1 MKILQTV
8 LRGVWSLNLL
18 SSIDEKDDQIVVF
31 SSENLFLKLQ
41 WTPFKVAV
49 DCSFKVAVN
58 CPHRGTGVVS
68 CLTVQYPPE
77 FDQIIVFS
85 SENTADCPQRGSVTL
100 LKPEKG
106 RQVVYNCA
114 FS

>member
-1 MKILQTV
+1 MKILQTII
-8 LRGVWSLNLL
+8 RGVWSLTLL
-18 SSIDEKDDQIVVF
+18 SSIDQKDDQIVVF
-31 SSENLFLKLQ
+31 SSENLFVKLQ

-49 DCSFKVAVN
+49 DCSFEVAVN
-58 CPHRGTGVVS
+58 CPWRGVVS

-85 SENTADCPQRGSVTL
+85 SENTADCPQRGSVIL

-106 RQVVYNCA
+106 KQIVYNCA